1 MSKAIEFIK
10 SLGVPESVIS
20 ALETA
25 DDTFDVSESV
35 QSTEE
40 HFVNFYKEKVKDEIH
55 KAGKGAGYAEA
66 TTAVK
71 KIFSLTEA
79 EIKDVKG
86 DFSKVLELAQGK
98 LSDKSG
104 NKELVEQ
111 VNTLKQQVIDYE
123 NKVKEY
129 DENVIPT
136 LKGQAQTELK
146 QFKINQVI
154 TSELTKHKINGAP
167 NYVLP
172 GFTNDFLKKYKVDL
186 DDSNNVIL
194 TDLNGA
200 KVYDDKKK
208 ELSLTDALVLEGK
221 TAGIFA
227 VSNAG
232 DPPAPNPAPAP
243 SKGEPAKAMTRA
255 EQNILRA
262 EQHLEK
268 QRTLSGSKK

>member
-20 ALETA
+20 ALESA

-136 LKGQAQTELK
+136 LKIQAQAEVKESKIKGMIATGLQK
-146 QFKINQVI
+146 QKII
-154 TSELTKHKINGAP
+154 GSPE
-167 NYVLP
+167 YVVP
-172 GFTNDFLKKYKVDL
+172 GFTKDFLSKYKIDF
-186 DDSNNVIL
+186 DEQGKEIF

-200 KVYDDKKK
+200 KVYNDKKQ
-208 ELSLTDALVLEGK
+208 EMTWEDALILEGK
-221 TAGIFA
+221 AKNIFA

-232 DPPAPNPAPAP
+232 EPPAPSPTPVP
-243 SKGEPAKAMTRA
+243 PKGDPAKPMTRA
-255 EQNILRA
+255 EQNLLKA
-262 EQHLEK
+262 QQHIEK

>member
-1 MSKAIEFIK
+1 MLKAIEFIK

-20 ALETA
+20 ALESA

-111 VNTLKQQVIDYE
+111 VNNLKQQVIDYE

-129 DENVIPT
+129 DENVIPN
-136 LKGQAQTELK
+136 LKIQAQAEVKESKTKGMIATGLQK
-146 QFKINQVI
+146 QKIIGSPEYVI
-154 TSELTKHKINGAP
+154 
-167 NYVLP
+167 P
-172 GFTNDFLKKYKVDL
+172 GFTTYFLSKYKVDF
-186 DDSNNVIL
+186 DEQGKEIF
-194 TDLNGA
+194 TDINGA
-200 KVYDDKKK
+200 KVYNDKKQ
-208 ELSLTDALVLEGK
+208 EMTLEDALILEGK
-221 TAGIFA
+221 AKNIFA

-232 DPPAPNPAPAP
+232 DPPAPSPAPAP
-243 SKGEPAKAMTRA
+243 KGEPSKPMTRA

>member
-20 ALETA
+20 ALESA

-35 QSTEE
+35 QSTED

-129 DENVIPT
+129 DENVIPN
-136 LKGQAQTELK
+136 LKIQAQAEVKESKTKGMIATGLQK
-146 QFKINQVI
+146 QKITGSPEFVI
-154 TSELTKHKINGAP
+154 
-167 NYVLP
+167 P
-172 GFTNDFLKKYKVDL
+172 GFTTYFLSKYKVDF
-186 DDSNNVIL
+186 DEQGKEIF
-194 TDLNGA
+194 TDINGA
-200 KVYDDKKK
+200 KVYNDKKQ
-208 ELSLTDALVLEGK
+208 EMTLEDALILEGK
-221 TAGIFA
+221 AKNIFA
-227 VSNAG
+227 VSNA
-232 DPPAPNPAPAP
+232 DDKPNPNPAPAP
-243 SKGEPAKAMTRA
+243 QKGEPAKPMTRA
-255 EQNILRA
+255 EQNLLKA

>member
-10 SLGVPESVIS
+10 SLGVPESVVS
-20 ALETA
+20 ALESA

-35 QSTEE
+35 QSTED

-129 DENVIPT
+129 DENVIPN
-136 LKGQAQTELK
+136 LKIQAQAEVKESKTKGMIATGLQK
-146 QFKINQVI
+146 QKITGSPEFVI
-154 TSELTKHKINGAP
+154 
-167 NYVLP
+167 P
-172 GFTNDFLKKYKVDL
+172 GFTTYFLSKYKVDF
-186 DDSNNVIL
+186 DEQGKEIF
-194 TDLNGA
+194 TDINGA
-200 KVYDDKKK
+200 KVYNDKKQ
-208 ELSLTDALVLEGK
+208 EMTLEDALILEGK
-221 TAGIFA
+221 AKNIFA
-227 VSNAG
+227 VSNA
-232 DPPAPNPAPAP
+232 DDKPNPNPAPAP
-243 SKGEPAKAMTRA
+243 QKGEPAKPMTRA
-255 EQNILRA
+255 EQNLLKA

>member
-1 MSKAIEFIK
+1 M
-10 SLGVPESVIS
+10 
-20 ALETA
+20 
-25 DDTFDVSESV
+25 
-35 QSTEE
+35 
-40 HFVNFYKEKVKDEIH
+40 
-55 KAGKGAGYAEA
+55 
-66 TTAVK
+66 
-71 KIFSLTEA
+71 
-79 EIKDVKG
+79 
-86 DFSKVLELAQGK
+86 
-98 LSDKSG
+98 
-104 NKELVEQ
+104 
-111 VNTLKQQVIDYE
+111 
-123 NKVKEY
+123 
-129 DENVIPT
+129 IPT

-186 DDSNNVIL
+186 DESNNVIL

-227 VSNAG
+227 VSNA
-232 DPPAPNPAPAP
+232 DDKPNPNPAPAP
-243 SKGEPAKAMTRA
+243 KGEPNKPLTRA
-255 EQNILRA
+255 EQNLLKA
-262 EQHLEK
+262 QQHLEK

>member
-10 SLGVPESVIS
+10 SLGVPESVVS
-20 ALETA
+20 ALESA
-25 DDTFDVSESV
+25 DDNFDVSESV
-35 QSTEE
+35 QATED

-186 DDSNNVIL
+186 DDNNNVIL

-227 VSNAG
+227 VSNA
-232 DPPAPNPAPAP
+232 DDKPNPNPAPVTQ
-243 SKGEPAKAMTRA
+243 KGEPAKPMTRA
-255 EQNILRA
+255 EQNILKA
-262 EQHLEK
+262 QQHLEK

>member
-10 SLGVPESVIS
+10 SLGVPESVVS
-20 ALETA
+20 ALESA

-35 QSTEE
+35 QATED

-186 DDSNNVIL
+186 DESNNVIL

-227 VSNAG
+227 VSNA
-232 DPPAPNPAPAP
+232 DDKPNPSPAPAP
-243 SKGEPAKAMTRA
+243 QKGEPAKPMTRA
-255 EQNILRA
+255 EQNLLKA
-262 EQHLEK
+262 QQHLDK

>member
-10 SLGVPESVIS
+10 SLGVPESVVS
-20 ALETA
+20 ALESA

-35 QSTEE
+35 QSTED

-129 DENVIPT
+129 DENVIPN
-136 LKGQAQTELK
+136 LKIQAQAEVKESKTKGMIATGLQK
-146 QFKINQVI
+146 QKITGSPEFVI
-154 TSELTKHKINGAP
+154 
-167 NYVLP
+167 P
-172 GFTNDFLKKYKVDL
+172 GFTTYFLSKYKVDF
-186 DDSNNVIL
+186 DEQGKEIF
-194 TDLNGA
+194 TDINGA
-200 KVYDDKKK
+200 KVYNDKKQ
-208 ELSLTDALVLEGK
+208 EMTLEDALILEGK
-221 TAGIFA
+221 AKNIFA
-227 VSNAG
+227 VSNA
-232 DPPAPNPAPAP
+232 DDKPNPNPAPAP
-243 SKGEPAKAMTRA
+243 KGEPNKPMTRA
-255 EQNILRA
+255 EQNLLKA

>member
-10 SLGVPESVIS
+10 SIGVPESVIS
-20 ALETA
+20 ALESA
-25 DDTFDVSESV
+25 DDNFDVSESV
-35 QSTEE
+35 QATED

-111 VNTLKQQVIDYE
+111 VNNLKQQVIDYE

-129 DENVIPT
+129 DENVIPA
-136 LKGQAQTELK
+136 LKIQAQAEVKESKIKGMIATGLQK
-146 QFKINQVI
+146 QKII
-154 TSELTKHKINGAP
+154 GSP
-167 NYVLP
+167 DYVVP
-172 GFTNDFLKKYKVDL
+172 GFTSDFLKKYKIDF
-186 DDSNNVIL
+186 DEQGKEIF
-194 TDLNGA
+194 TDINGA
-200 KVYDDKKK
+200 KVYNDKKQ
-208 ELSLTDALVLEGK
+208 EMTWEDALILEGK
-221 TAGIFA
+221 AKNIFA
-227 VSNAG
+227 QSNA
-232 DPPAPNPAPAP
+232 DDKPNPSPAP
-243 SKGEPAKAMTRA
+243 SPPKGEPAKPMTRA
-255 EQNILRA
+255 EQNLLKA
-262 EQHLEK
+262 QQHIEK
-268 QRTLSGSKK
+268 QRTLVGKK

>member
-1 MSKAIEFIK
+1 MSKTIEFIK
-10 SLGVPESVIS
+10 SLGVPEQVIT
-20 ALETA
+20 ALESA

-35 QSTEE
+35 QATED

-136 LKGQAQTELK
+136 LKIQAQAEVKESKIKGMIATGLQK
-146 QFKINQVI
+146 QKII
-154 TSELTKHKINGAP
+154 GSPE
-167 NYVLP
+167 YVVP
-172 GFTNDFLKKYKVDL
+172 GFTKDFLSKYKIDF
-186 DDSNNVIL
+186 DEQGKEIF

-200 KVYDDKKK
+200 KVYNDKKQ
-208 ELSLTDALVLEGK
+208 EMTWEDALILEGK
-221 TAGIFA
+221 AKNIFA
-227 VSNAG
+227 VSNA
-232 DPPAPNPAPAP
+232 DDKPNPNPAPAP
-243 SKGEPAKAMTRA
+243 QKGEPAKPMTRA
-255 EQNILRA
+255 EQNILKA
-262 EQHLEK
+262 QQHLEK

>member
-20 ALETA
+20 ALESA

-35 QSTEE
+35 QSTED

-129 DENVIPT
+129 DENVIPN
-136 LKGQAQTELK
+136 LKIQAQAEVKESKTKGMIATGLQK
-146 QFKINQVI
+146 QKITGSPEFVI
-154 TSELTKHKINGAP
+154 
-167 NYVLP
+167 P
-172 GFTNDFLKKYKVDL
+172 GFTTYFLSKYKVDF
-186 DDSNNVIL
+186 DEQGKEIF
-194 TDLNGA
+194 TDINGA
-200 KVYDDKKK
+200 KVYNDKKQ
-208 ELSLTDALVLEGK
+208 EMTLEDALILEGK
-221 TAGIFA
+221 AKNIFA
-227 VSNAG
+227 VSNA
-232 DPPAPNPAPAP
+232 DDKPNPNPAPAP
-243 SKGEPAKAMTRA
+243 KGEPNKPMTRA
-255 EQNILRA
+255 EQNLLKA